1 MPCGRYYYQL
11 HDFVQVHVD
20 YKLTMKRGCHKEE
33 TFTGNESAREAEEER
48 FALL

>member
-11 HDFVQVHVD
+11 HDFVWVYVD
-20 YKLTMKRGCHKEE
+20 YKLTMKRGYREEE
-33 TFTGNESAREAEEER
+33 TITGNESAREMEEER